1 MYARRALTVRE
12 RLVCFVF
19 EYVQGD
25 EGYVL
30 LGRMEGNVP
39 GYLSYSADEGE
50 VVCVFRGAAEAEEFY
65 MHWRDRIPGEGW
77 GAMRPSTED
86 LIRVLQNFD
95 LVSVSPQPN
104 PGVTEYLYTVEDFAR
119 SLREPR

>member
-1 MYARRALTVRE
+1 M
-12 RLVCFVF
+12 F
-19 EYVQGD
+19 EYLQGD
-25 EGYVL
+25 EDYVL
-30 LGRMEGNVP
+30 LGRMEGDVP

-65 MHWRDRIPGEGW
+65 MHWRARIPGGGW
-77 GAMRPSTED
+77 GAVQPSTED

-104 PGVTEYLYTVEDFAR
+104 PGATEYLYSVEDFVR